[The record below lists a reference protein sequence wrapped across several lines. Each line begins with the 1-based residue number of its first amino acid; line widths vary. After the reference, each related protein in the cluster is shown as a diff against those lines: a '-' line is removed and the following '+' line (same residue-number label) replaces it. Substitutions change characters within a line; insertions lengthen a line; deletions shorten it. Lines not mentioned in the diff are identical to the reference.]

1 LLLLNQVSSEGKV
14 NDRPNSATDMQGEA
28 LATFN
33 RELQTLTNAT
43 ETFAATLP
51 PLVPSGDINVHVLR
65 NQIHAHTLVRMAF
78 INLGIK
84 FSASD
89 ISANVRCV
97 EAAIAMIKLLD
108 DVDLVRLEILPPI
121 IAVSA
126 VASRMTWQAKLL
138 LERLADGWASL
149 NQGDKPPEQHGNA
162 IVRRTAHCS

>member
-1 LLLLNQVSSEGKV
+1 MPLLSQVRSEGNVK
-14 NDRPNSATDMQGEA
+14 DRPNSVTDMQGEA

-33 RELQTLTNAT
+33 QELQTLTNAT

-51 PLVPSGDINVHVLR
+51 PLVPSGDINVHALR

-78 INLGIK
+78 INLSIK

-89 ISANVRCV
+89 ISANARCV

-126 VASRMTWQAKLL
+126 VESRMGLQAELL
-138 LERLADGWASL
+138 LERLVDGWANL
-149 NQGDKPPEQHGNA
+149 DQGDRPPEQHGDA
-162 IVRRTAHCS
+162 IVRHTAYCS

>member
-1 LLLLNQVSSEGKV
+1 
-14 NDRPNSATDMQGEA
+14 MQGEA

-33 RELQTLTNAT
+33 QELQTLTNAT

-51 PLVPSGDINVHVLR
+51 PLVPSGDINVHALR

-78 INLGIK
+78 INLSIK

-89 ISANVRCV
+89 ISANARCV

-126 VASRMTWQAKLL
+126 VESRMGL
-138 LERLADGWASL
+138 
-149 NQGDKPPEQHGNA
+149 
-162 IVRRTAHCS
+162 